1 MWAGKRDMNSIQ
13 MKNEN
18 VFVLVFPRLEHRSE
32 RPMLYAFNMRL
43 PFGTLQAV
51 VLYIGLRLVSHLTRE
66 YVNPHKSFLIFK
78 LTGSLGF

>member
-1 MWAGKRDMNSIQ
+1 
-13 MKNEN
+13 
-18 VFVLVFPRLEHRSE
+18 
-32 RPMLYAFNMRL
+32 MLYAFNMRL

-78 LTGSLGF
+78 LTGRILGLLTGFRSTGTACT